1 MNRTIT
7 TAAALVAAGTVA
19 TPEAPASAHAI
30 AGARVFP
37 VTLTMDDPG
46 VADEAS
52 FPTFSWQR
60 SAGPSNQYN
69 LQWEFD
75 KTITP
80 TTALIYN
87 QGYSWLQSSGAKT
100 QTGFENAV
108 ITGKWQAYVS
118 AEHEFLLSGGVQNE
132 LNGNQHTQSIGGDAY
147 GSVSPTLYVGKGM
160 GDLPVDALRPFAVT
174 GELAYAIPYR
184 RLNTAG
190 DNSGSPPIWNAGVSI
205 QYSLSYLQSQVKD
218 YGFPEFVNRLIP
230 ILGDNVEHAGGWSR
244 LRLALAAHLRA
255 RRDLSRRYVPVRHR
269 GVDPRQPGDRPERG
283 GHRPASL
290 LLRRHLSQQHRP
302 AVVPL
307 IRPARRGAF
316 VIAPGLAQRW
326 A

>member
-1 MNRTIT
+1 M
-7 TAAALVAAGTVA
+7 
-19 TPEAPASAHAI
+19 
-30 AGARVFP
+30 

-108 ITGKWQAYVS
+108 ITGKWQAYVN
-118 AEHEFLLSGGVQNE
+118 AEHEFLLSVGVQNE

-160 GDLPVDALRPFAVT
+160 GDLPISGLRPFALT

-184 RLNTAG
+184 RLNAAG

-218 YGFPEFVNRLIP
+218 YGFPEFVNRLVP
-230 ILGDNVEHAGGWSR
+230 ILETTWSTPAAG
-244 LRLALAAHLRA
+244 
-255 RRDLSRRYVPVRHR
+255 
-269 GVDPRQPGDRPERG
+269 
-283 GHRPASL
+283 
-290 LLRRHLSQQHRP
+290 
-302 AVVPL
+302 
-307 IRPARRGAF
+307 PARGSPMQLTF
-316 VIAPGLAQRW
+316 APGLIYLGDTFQFGIEALIPGNRATGQNVGVIAQLHFFFDDIFPNSIGRPLFQ
-326 A
+326 